1 MWFQTRPPLK
11 QGVESNKLCGCLNI
25 KHEYTGEMSERAD
38 KVKPSSVKLTIVEVM
53 VKSCHEWSFA
63 VGVGEKFV
71 VKKKGGDRGPALEV
85 TDVHCSQSSIL
96 P

>member
-1 MWFQTRPPLK
+1 
-11 QGVESNKLCGCLNI
+11 
-25 KHEYTGEMSERAD
+25 MSERAD

-71 VKKKGGDRGPALEV
+71 VKKKGEDRG
-85 TDVHCSQSSIL
+85 SSSGGN
-96 P
+96 

>member
-1 MWFQTRPPLK
+1 
-11 QGVESNKLCGCLNI
+11 
-25 KHEYTGEMSERAD
+25 MSERAD